1 MESKPNF
8 GQIQVYWGN
17 GKGKTT
23 ASLGLAL
30 RMLGRGFNVHLVQF
44 MKFGIE
50 ANKNFDETGEITALK
65 KFDNFSYKRFGI
77 KKWVIGKP
85 SQEHLAEAK
94 KALNHS
100 IKSVSSGSFDLV
112 IVDEILYAIQLE
124 LIKEEDV
131 LKLMDSKNEKTE
143 LVLTGSHKPFEKIF
157 EKADLVS
164 EIKKH
169 NHPFDKGIIAR
180 KGVEF

>member
-1 MESKPNF
+1 MESKPNL

-23 ASLGLAL
+23 AALGLAL
-30 RMLGRGFNVHLVQF
+30 RVLGRGFNVHLVQF

-50 ANKNFDETGEITALK
+50 ENKDFDEPGEIIALT
-65 KFDNFSYKRFGI
+65 KFENFSYKKFGM
-77 KKWVIGKP
+77 KKWVVGKP
-85 SQEHLAEAK
+85 EQEHLDQAK
-94 KALNHS
+94 KALEHS
-100 IKSVSSGSFDLV
+100 AESVSSGKFDLV
-112 IVDEILYAIQLE
+112 IVDEILYGIQLG
-124 LIKEEDV
+124 LVKEEDV

-169 NHPFDKGIIAR
+169 KHPFDNGVIAR
-180 KGVEF
+180 KGIEF

>member
-23 ASLGLAL
+23 AALGLAL
-30 RMLGRGFNVHLVQF
+30 RVLGRGFKVHLIQF
-44 MKFGIE
+44 MKFGIKE
-50 ANKNFDETGEITALK
+50 NKDFDESGEINALK
-65 KFDNFSYKRFGI
+65 KIDNFSHKRFGV

-85 SQEHLAEAK
+85 EQDQLDQAK
-94 KALNHS
+94 KALEHS
-100 IKSVSSGSFDLV
+100 IESVSSGNFDLV
-112 IVDEILYAIQLE
+112 IVDEILYAIHFNFVT
-124 LIKEEDV
+124 EEDV
-131 LKLMDSKNEKTE
+131 LKLIDSKNEKTE

-164 EIKKH
+164 EIKK
-169 NHPFDKGIIAR
+169 NKHPFDKGVTAR
-180 KGVEF
+180 PGIEF